1 MKKILMLITCLSYGD
16 DKGGFDFISWSKWV
30 EKRNKPPKKIK
41 VDVLSYTIII
51 WHIVIYIIYNIDL
64 R

>member
-30 EKRNKPPKKIK
+30 EKRNKPPKKNK
-41 VDVLSYTIII
+41 GGRPVLY
-51 WHIVIYIIYNIDL
+51 HNYLAYCNINNI
-64 R
+64 